1 MKVNHLVF
9 LIHPTCYQNVDSEAV
24 RRNNYALF
32 LDREL
37 EVKQRWLEAVRG
49 QNAGTLLMQLYGPLE
64 LFAAIQEPLGEPNA
78 CYVKAEYTE
87 GLEQAEY
94 HRRLVACIYEHVE
107 KYDLIIDPG
116 TVSSELWGE
125 SFEGCAPGYGGAFAQ
140 ALGLKRPPQMKFE
153 MTVYDSRFLYGARR
167 WEPVPLA
174 GSDIEAWLFECHDG
188 SSAAIYQARLSAQ
201 WLDHRPIR
209 LQLDPSRILVC
220 NKRGHTAWPSQPWEK
235 RDSEELQPY
244 TLTTADSLWLRTVS
258 MKFDEFRELIST
270 ATVEDAQE

>member
-1 MKVNHLVF
+1 MQIKHLIF
-9 LIHPTCYQNVDSEAV
+9 LIHPCCYEGADPELI
-24 RRNNYALF
+24 RRNNWSLF

-37 EVKQRWLEAVRG
+37 EVKKRWLEAVRG
-49 QNAGTLLMQLYGPLE
+49 QSAGTLLMQRYGPLE
-64 LFAAIQEPLGEPNA
+64 LFAALQEPLGEPNA
-78 CYVKAEYTE
+78 WYVMAEYTE
-87 GLEQAEY
+87 GLEQADFL
-94 HRRLVACIYEHVE
+94 RRLVACIYEHVE
-107 KYDLIIDPG
+107 KYDLIIDPA

-153 MTVYDSRFLYGARR
+153 MTVYDSRFLYGARS
-167 WEPVPLA
+167 WESVPLA

-209 LQLDPSRILVC
+209 LQLDPGRILVC
-220 NKRGHTAWPSQPWEK
+220 NKRGHTAWPPKPWEK
-235 RDSEELQPY
+235 RDSQELQSY
-244 TLTTADSLWLRTVS
+244 TLTTADSRWLRTVG

-270 ATVEDAQE
+270 ATVEEAQE